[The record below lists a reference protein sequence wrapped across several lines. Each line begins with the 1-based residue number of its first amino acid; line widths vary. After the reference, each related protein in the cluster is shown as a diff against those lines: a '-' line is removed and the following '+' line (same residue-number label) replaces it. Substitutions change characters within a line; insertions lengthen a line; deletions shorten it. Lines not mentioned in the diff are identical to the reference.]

1 MKNIVL
7 IGFMGTGKSSVGR
20 ILARRLRREFVDLDR
35 YLEER
40 EKRKI
45 REIFEKEGE
54 PYFRAIEKEAVN
66 VWSCKQNLVIT
77 TGGGTVIDPENRS
90 ALKENGILVTL
101 VASPE
106 TIYQRLKNSKKRPL
120 LNDKEDL
127 RHEIGVLLEKRKPFY
142 KKSDFYFD
150 TDGKNASQ
158 VASLILRVLKK
169 KV

>member
-20 ILARRLRREFVDLDR
+20 ILARRMKREFVDLDR
-35 YLEER
+35 YLEQR

-66 VWSCKQNLVIT
+66 YWSRKENLVIT
-77 TGGGTVIDPENRS
+77 TGGGAMLDPENRS
-90 ALKENGILVTL
+90 ALKQNGYL
-101 VASPE
+101 VALLATPE
-106 TIYQRLKNSKKRPL
+106 TLYQRLKNSKNRPL
-120 LNDKEDL
+120 LSHHEDL
-127 RHEIGVLLEKRKPFY
+127 RGEIAKLLEKRKPCY
-142 KKSDFYFD
+142 EKSDFYFQ
-150 TDGKNASQ
+150 TDGKNASE
-158 VASLILRVLKK
+158 VARLVLNVLGK